1 MADKKKKEKAKP
13 VYNYTWA
20 TTDILQMFEDYGFK
34 DPIEQRNLLQAYLAE
49 NGGKPKPEK
58 YNGASRQEYFENKYG
73 LGTQSGVNL
82 GNIEKGDGGK
92 FYGRGIW
99 QLTGR
104 WNYERMQKLTGIPV
118 FDNPDLM
125 NDPTVDRI
133 VSMTYLKDR
142 QERFGIKN
150 FKDPRQLHNVIRPA
164 ETFDERNARVIP
176 ISDIDWDVLSKA
188 PRRPRTEAEVLR
200 EAEVKTGKFKPQ
212 YPAEVAPKP
221 VQEKTPYGV
230 RMTYDQFRKEQGLE
244 GTPNPLEPK
253 ITLEQFRREQ
263 SGGITPDTTPP
274 AR

>member
-58 YNGASRQEYFENKYG
+58 YNGAS
-73 LGTQSGVNL
+73 
-82 GNIEKGDGGK
+82 K